1 MDALRKLLKLV
12 KKQKGQG
19 MVEYAFIIIFIALA
33 AFASLGL
40 LGTALGNYF
49 NYFMTLF

>member
-1 MDALRKLLKLV
+1 MNALRKFLKLV